1 MNEKINNLIPKAIK
15 GISLF
20 LAKENEETKVAKEY
34 KGYIS
39 SLGAS
44 ICQAGLLATLS
55 FYTDKSMKRKDT
67 DRNNVLKV
75 IHFLIA
81 ETTLQ
86 GNADLIDYII
96 KNSLDGN
103 ESENQ
108 IRLSNENN
116 PITISDLNF
125 DKLTEFEDEIIE
137 CTTAL
142 KLALRT
148 FEIKK

>member
-20 LAKENEETKVAKEY
+20 LAKENEEKKVAKEY

-44 ICQAGLLATLS
+44 INQAGLLATLS
-55 FYTDKSMKRKDT
+55 FYTDKSKKRNDT

-75 IHFLIA
+75 IHYIIA
-81 ETTLQ
+81 ETTHQ
-86 GNADLIDYII
+86 VNTDLIDYII

-108 IRLSNENN
+108 NRLSDENI
-116 PITISDLNF
+116 PITISDMNF
-125 DKLTEFEDEIIE
+125 DKLTDFEDKIIE